1 MNLSPILNG
10 KRITLNV
17 DAEFGVSQ
25 LENQQDIRY
34 LSPLIIKGIIRKTA
48 DFTKMDIHIKTDVA
62 VPCSRCLAE
71 DSYPIE
77 IDSEVNLL
85 TADNVSWED
94 DYDSFII
101 ENDEI
106 DLIEIATLEIVQEI
120 PIQPLCDEDCLGLC
134 PYCGKNLNVE
144 ECDCEPETD
153 SRFDILKEL
162 LK

>member
-10 KRITLNV
+10 QRKTLTV
-17 DAEFGVSQ
+17 DAEYSVSQ

-34 LSPLIIKGIIRKTA
+34 LSPLKIKGIIRQTA
-48 DFTKMDIHIKTDVA
+48 EFMTMEIHIETEVA
-62 VPCSRCLAE
+62 VPCARCLAE
-71 DSYPIE
+71 SVYPID
-77 IDSEVNLL
+77 IDSEVHLL
-85 TADNVSWED
+85 ASDDLSWD
-94 DYDSFII
+94 DEYDSFII
-101 ENDEI
+101 ENDKV
-106 DLIEIATLEIVQEI
+106 DLLEIANVEIIQEI

-134 PYCGKNLNVE
+134 PRCGKNLNLE